1 METEINP
8 KFNEDA
14 PSVYKT
20 AWKAYYKNGLA
31 NSTVVYGETI
41 EEAIS
46 NALAEYR
53 KSATMVDFKTANQVV
68 DHVELIAQPIA

>member
-1 METEINP
+1 MEYNVDP
-8 KFNEDA
+8 KFNENA
-14 PSVYKT
+14 ASVYKT

-41 EEAIS
+41 EEAMN

-53 KSATMVDFKTANQVV
+53 KNATMIDFKTVDQVV
-68 DHVELIAQPIA
+68 DRVELISQQL

>member
-1 METEINP
+1 MEYDVDP
-8 KFNEDA
+8 KFNKDA
-14 PSVYKT
+14 SSVYKT

-41 EEAIS
+41 EEAMN

-53 KSATMVDFKTANQVV
+53 KSATMVDFKTVSQVV
-68 DHVELIAQPIA
+68 DRVELIAQQL